1 MPVEQKIFDFLFL
14 VAMLIAI
21 AGVLWIPITWYLLS
35 AFTPKK
41 LLEKYFKEPYFSL
54 TETILMAQFP
64 GFLIRT
70 GIFGWVILLPSL
82 DKKRNIRGII
92 HDMPLWY
99 RIALNILIVGAMVSG
114 FLIFFL
120 MGILFLIG
128 SFL

>member
-99 RIALNILIVGAMVSG
+99 RIALNILIVGAMASG

-120 MGILFLIG
+120 MGILFLMEP
-128 SFL
+128 S